1 MNETFDYDFII
12 IGSGF
17 GGSVSALRL
26 SEKGY
31 RVAVLE
37 SGRRWKPADFPR
49 SNWSLRRWLWRP
61 GLGLRGFFN
70 IRFFRHVMAL
80 HGQAVGGGSITY
92 ANTLLVPPDEVW
104 AQGSWAG
111 LEDWTG
117 VMPAHYR
124 TAQHMLGVTTNQR
137 LDAADQRLR
146 EMAEAAGVGESFRPT
161 EVGVYFGMPGDAPGT
176 RHPDPYFDGAGPPR
190 SACNGC
196 GGCMVGCRFGAK
208 NTLDLNYLHLAER
221 RGARIEAET
230 RVVELTS
237 EGSADGADGYRVT
250 AVHRGRR
257 QVLRARGVVVAAGSL
272 GTQDLLLR
280 MRAAGRLP
288 RLSARLGHNVRTNAE
303 SLIGVRYPGSKVDL
317 SRGIAIGSGIHLDG
331 GKTHIEATRYPRGAD
346 AMGLLLTVMV
356 RGGGRWRRVGAWL
369 GTLAWNLLR
378 HPLRT
383 VRMLQPFG
391 FARETIIFLCM
402 QTLDATLRMRLAR
415 RWYWPLRKRLVTE
428 GAKIPT
434 CIPEA
439 NAFAEASARLT
450 GGVAGTSISEI
461 LFDTPMTAHCMG
473 GAVMGAGPEQG
484 VCDSRC
490 RVFGYHNLY
499 VCDGSMLSS
508 NLGVNPSLTITAL
521 AEHAMSH
528 VPPNDPSRAV
538 SA

>member
-1 MNETFDYDFII
+1 MSETYDYDYIV

-37 SGRRWKPADFPR
+37 SGRRWRARDFPR
-49 SNWSLRRWLWRP
+49 STWSLRRWLWRP

-70 IRFFRHVMAL
+70 IRFFRHVMVL

-92 ANTLLVPPDEVW
+92 ANTLLVPPEDAW
-104 AQGSWAG
+104 SQGSWAG
-111 LEDWTG
+111 LEDWNA
-117 VMPAHYR
+117 VMPAHFR
-124 TAQHMLGVTTNQR
+124 TAKRMLGVVTNPCLGEADHR
-137 LDAADQRLR
+137 LRAMADAAG
-146 EMAEAAGVGESFRPT
+146 AGDSFRPT
-161 EVGVYFGMPGDAPGT
+161 EVGVYFGAAGDAPGT
-176 RHPDPYFDGAGPPR
+176 TRPDPYFDGEGPAR
-190 SACNGC
+190 TACIGC
-196 GGCMVGCRFGAK
+196 GGCMVGCRHGAK
-208 NTLDLNYLHLAER
+208 NTLDLNYLYLAEK
-221 RGARIEAET
+221 RGVHVRAET
-230 RVVELTS
+230 RVVEVTPL
-237 EGSADGADGYRVT
+237 GSVDGADGYRVT

-257 QVLRARGVVVAAGSL
+257 QVMHARGVVVAAGSL

-280 MRAAGRLP
+280 MRERGCLP
-288 RLSARLGHNVRTNAE
+288 RLSARLGHDVRTNAE

-331 GKTHIEATRYPRGAD
+331 RTHIEATRYPRGSD

-356 RGGGRWRRVGAWL
+356 RGGGRWWRIAAWL
-369 GTLAWNLLR
+369 GAVLRDLAR
-378 HPLRT
+378 HPVRT
-383 VRMLQPFG
+383 LRMLQPFG

-415 RWYWPLRKRLVTE
+415 RWYWPFGKRLVSE
-428 GAKIPT
+428 GAKVPT

-439 NAFAEASARLT
+439 NAFAEASAALT
-450 GGVAGTSISEI
+450 GGVAGTTLSEI

-473 GAVMGAGPEQG
+473 GAVMGADTAQG

-490 RVFGYHNLY
+490 RVFGYRNLF
-499 VCDGSMLSS
+499 VCDGSVLSS

-528 VPPNDPSRAV
+528 VPASDAARK
-538 SA
+538 

>member
-1 MNETFDYDFII
+1 MSDARDYDFIV

-26 SEKGY
+26 SQKGY

-37 SGRRWKPADFPR
+37 SGRRWHPEDFPR
-49 SNWSLRRWLWRP
+49 TTWSLRRWLWRP

-104 AQGSWAG
+104 SQGSWAG
-111 LEDWTG
+111 LADWTAL
-117 VMPAHYR
+117 MPAHFR
-124 TAQHMLGVTTNQR
+124 TAQRMLGVTTNRR
-137 LDAADQRLR
+137 LDAADHRLR
-146 EMAEAAGVGESFRPT
+146 EMAEAAGVGASFRPT

-176 RHPDPYFDGAGPPR
+176 DHPDPYFDGEGPTR
-190 SACNGC
+190 TSCIGC
-196 GGCMVGCRFGAK
+196 GGCMVGCRHGAK
-208 NTLDLNYLHLAER
+208 NTLDLNYLYLAAK
-221 RGARIEAET
+221 RGARVQAET
-230 RVVELTS
+230 RVVEL
-237 EGSADGADGYRVT
+237 APDGAVDGSDGYRVT
-250 AVHRGRR
+250 AVHRGHR
-257 QVLRARGVVVAAGSL
+257 QVWRARGVVVAAGSL

-280 MRAAGRLP
+280 MRDGGHLP
-288 RLSARLGHNVRTNAE
+288 RLSARLGHDVRTNAE
-303 SLIGVRYPGSKVDL
+303 SLIGVRYPGSSVDL

-356 RGGGRWRRVGAWL
+356 RGGGHWRRLGAWL

-383 VRMLQPFG
+383 LRTLQPFG

-402 QTLDATLRMRLAR
+402 QTLDSTLRMRLAR
-415 RWYWPLRKRLVTE
+415 RWYWPFRKRLVTE
-428 GAKIPT
+428 GAKVPT

-439 NAFAEASARLT
+439 NAFAVASAKLT
-450 GGVAGTSISEI
+450 GGVAGTTLSEI

-473 GAVMGAGPEQG
+473 GAVMGADAGQG

-490 RVFGYHNLY
+490 RVFGYQNLY
-499 VCDGSMLSS
+499 VCDGSVLSS

-521 AEHAMSH
+521 AEHAMSG
-528 VPPNDPSRAV
+528 VPAKGESAPV
-538 SA
+538 SS

>member
-1 MNETFDYDFII
+1 MSDAFDYDYIV

-26 SEKGY
+26 GEKGY

-37 SGRRWKPADFPR
+37 SGRRWRAQDFPR
-49 SNWSLRRWLWRP
+49 TTWSLRRWLWRP

-70 IRFFRHVMAL
+70 IRFFRHVMVL

-92 ANTLLVPPDEVW
+92 ANTLLVPSDEVW

-111 LEDWTG
+111 LEDWTTT
-117 VMPAHYR
+117 MPAHYR
-124 TAQHMLGVTTNQR
+124 TAQRMLGVATNRR
-137 LDAADQRLR
+137 LDAADWRLR
-146 EMAEAAGVGESFRPT
+146 DMAEAAGFGDSFRPT
-161 EVGVYFGMPGDAPGT
+161 RVGVYFGADGDTPGT
-176 RHPDPYFDGAGPPR
+176 TRPDPYFDGEGPSR
-190 SACNGC
+190 TSCIGC
-196 GGCMVGCRFGAK
+196 GGCMVGCRYGAK
-208 NTLDLNYLHLAER
+208 NTLDLNYLYLAEKL
-221 RGARIEAET
+221 GARVQAET
-230 RVVELTS
+230 RVIEVVAEGAGDGS
-237 EGSADGADGYRVT
+237 EGFRVT

-280 MRAAGRLP
+280 MREQGCLP
-288 RLSARLGHNVRTNAE
+288 RLSDRLGHDVRTNAE
-303 SLIGVRYPGSKVDL
+303 SLIGVRYPGSTVDL

-331 GKTHIEATRYPRGAD
+331 KTHIEATRYPRGSD

-356 RGGGRWRRVGAWL
+356 RGGGHWKRIAAWL
-369 GTLAWNLLR
+369 ATLARDLVR

-383 VRMLQPFG
+383 LRMLQPFG

-402 QTLDATLRMRLAR
+402 QTLDSTLRMRLAR
-415 RWYWPLRKRLVTE
+415 RWYWPFRKKLVTE
-428 GAKIPT
+428 GAKVPT

-439 NAFAEASARLT
+439 NAFAEASAKLT
-450 GGVAGTSISEI
+450 GGVAGTTLSEI

-473 GAVMGAGPEQG
+473 GAVMGSDPEQG

-490 RVFGYHNLY
+490 RVFGYRNLY
-499 VCDGSMLSS
+499 VCDGSVLSS

-528 VPPNDPSRAV
+528 VPDKRSRTD
-538 SA
+538 